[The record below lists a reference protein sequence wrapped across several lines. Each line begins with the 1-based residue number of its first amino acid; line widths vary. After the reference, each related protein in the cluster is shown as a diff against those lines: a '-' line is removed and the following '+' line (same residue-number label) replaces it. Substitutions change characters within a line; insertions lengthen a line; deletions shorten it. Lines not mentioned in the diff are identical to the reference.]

1 MKKLNNKGFTIV
13 ELVIV
18 VAVIAILA
26 AVLIPTIS
34 GLVKT
39 AQTSADV
46 TLVKNVNLVLATER
60 ALEGKNTTM
69 QEALDD
75 ALEGGYDVTKLTPTN
90 SDNHILWD
98 QESDNFVLF
107 ANGKYNNAGAEV
119 NVTDE
124 YKLWNI
130 YTEMPETQTYSIYWN
145 GGDIEEA
152 NVSVGFDAGE
162 NYVATV
168 NYATTA
174 AQNTIIRTNYGA
186 LTVDAPNATVAH
198 YGDANLVE
206 INAVASHSYVEH
218 GDVELAKISSGR
230 LVVAQ
235 GAELSNVHV
244 VEDGAAIAVVGSAT
258 LPNITREAAVTYV
271 EVQSLTSEDATD
283 STPEYIVADGEGNKI
298 CSDKEGNNVVTGS
311 ALAESV
317 KNQFVTMEIKDVA
330 TAEELKAAINTEGSK
345 VTINVTADIDLGTE
359 YLLVTKSA
367 TIYGNGH
374 TITTNCKLTSLPV
387 SDGTVI
393 EIAASDITVEIYNW
407 NMFNTNTDGVAR
419 GVNFRNN
426 VNNSNLI
433 LDGCSVSAKSYTIR
447 AGATENISITIRN
460 GSVSTGYG
468 SLVLYSNNSTVI
480 IENSVLKG
488 LNEADNQPLNGY
500 GTIVL
505 DGNGFYGSP
514 AGTYASHNNISIIDS
529 EIYADSTEGSNQY
542 WLSIQ
547 YGATGNTVKVDSNTK
562 LSNSHGVD
570 FSDYYYNG
578 TDLSATET
586 YENTSTITIGK

>member
-1 MKKLNNKGFTIV
+1 MKKLNKKGFTIV

-18 VAVIAILA
+18 IAVIAILA

-34 GLVKT
+34 GLIKT

-46 TLVKNVNLVLATER
+46 TLVKNINLILATER
-60 ALEGKNTTM
+60 AFEGKNATM
-69 QEALDD
+69 QDALDD
-75 ALEGGYDVTKLTPTN
+75 AFDGGYDVKKLTPTN
-90 SDNHILWD
+90 SDNLILWD
-98 QESDNFVLF
+98 QESDNFVLY
-107 ANGKYNNAGAEV
+107 ANGKYNNCGADV
-119 NVTDE
+119 KVDTSAL

-152 NVSVGFDAGE
+152 NVIVGFDAGE

-258 LPNITREAAVTYV
+258 LPSITREAAVTYV
-271 EVQSLTSEDATD
+271 EIQSLTSEDATD

-359 YLLVTKSA
+359 SLAVTKST

-374 TITTNCKLTSLPV
+374 SITTNTASRGSVVEIAV
-387 SDGTVI
+387 SDI
-393 EIAASDITVEIYNW
+393 SVEIYNLTMI
-407 NMFNTNTDGVAR
+407 NKSTVAYTR
-419 GVNFRNN
+419 GINFSND
-426 VNNSNLI
+426 VNNSTLI
-433 LDGCSVSAKSYTIR
+433 VDGCSVSAEYYTIR
-447 AGATENISITIRN
+447 AGRNENITVIIRN
-460 GSVSTGYG
+460 GSVSSGWAALD
-468 SLVLYSNNSTVI
+468 SFSKNSTFIV
-480 IENSVLKG
+480 ENSVLKG
-488 LNEADNQPLNGY
+488 LNDQSSSPENNFA
-500 GTIVL
+500 TIVIE
-505 DGNGFYGSP
+505 GNNEPGKYGF
-514 AGTYASHNNISIIDS
+514 NNTLTIVDS
-529 EIYADSTEGSNQY
+529 TIYADTTEGNSQF
-542 WLSIQ
+542 WISIY
-547 YGATGNTVKVDSNTK
+547 YGAQNNTVKVDEKTQII
-562 LSNSHGVD
+562 NSHGAD
-570 FSDYYYNG
+570 ETKNYRNSDA
-578 TDLSATET
+578 S
-586 YENTSTITIGK
+586 NTIE